1 MALKPIRKIMFDPN
15 ARNGDGD
22 FTVQDGTP
30 FERPAPPAR
39 AGVVGAVKFQTPQ
52 LPPRP
57 ASQRR
62 EGGRDPA
69 FISSNSIKKNG
80 RLKTS
85 EIFEEPAIRALDEKQ
100 QQAFLGVPSS
110 VFKKLKEKDSSIDG
124 YLADQI
130 AVTTFGKHPIDIW
143 GDVWLDE
150 QILNPQKNNK
160 PPGILT
166 QREEEVL
173 DLRATGLNN
182 TEISKRLGIS
192 DERVRQIKLSALK
205 KRDQFSL
212 MEDDEIDRKVKP
224 QTARSVATSIF
235 LDTGTSP
242 TGLLGRMTSDD
253 PIDDPMFE
261 SPQEREDREQAFGDF
276 IIQNYFEPW
285 EQDFNTREG
294 RNPTEQEYLDY
305 INSLILEDV
314 AEEFELET
322 GIPGWGLEIDE
333 EGNAFTAEW
342 AHAGFNS
349 EKEYNDWF
357 DGPVSDIIK
366 ETRPGKT
373 QGSLFDDRK
382 WEDYRES
389 VTYTTYGG
397 DQDLIT
403 RNSEQH
409 QKFSEWTANR
419 DWEQFHNSHF
429 DWWAFPIDEA
439 SNTYG
444 QQFAIPPETITKLRA
459 DQDFQKK
466 LSENLTNAA
475 RAYGWDISGKKW
487 IGDDTRDENQVP
499 GSLAQIRLYKMAR
512 SALVLGHCSHF
523 RSLQRMYDNLTSFG
537 WYKGQDE
544 GFWSKDHP
552 CTEAGSN
559 IIRSMGGDKPQNVTG
574 AMAAGDVIAARKKRL
589 ASVKKKMMKS
599 LPTLLKNNEVL
610 PFDAGDKDNYDRLRK
625 MGASVKSAKLA
636 TSKTPI
642 SLSEF
647 ADPIVATSNCF
658 DASAMFGGLLI
669 QKDIAKQGE
678 VWLREVGAPGYADD
692 AGTHYVVHIG
702 PKNSKD
708 AIIVDLTLRQFLP
721 VADFPWI
728 GTVQEY
734 KESGYKTRANDLDE
748 MNWNINN
755 PGDEQVGWPPIG
767 ARFEE
772 INPDGS
778 TKMAGLY
785 FGVPYTDGDLDEK
798 K

>member
-15 ARNGDGD
+15 AKNGDGD
-22 FTVQDGTP
+22 FTVQDNTA
-30 FERPAPPAR
+30 FERPDPR
-39 AGVVGAVKFQTPQ
+39 RSGVVGAVKFQTPQ

-62 EGGRDPA
+62 EGGGGPA
-69 FISSNSIKKNG
+69 FISPNSIKKNG

-85 EIFEEPAIRALDEKQ
+85 EIFEEPAIKALDEKQ
-100 QQAFLGVPSS
+100 QLAFLGVSSS
-110 VFKKLKEKDSSIDG
+110 VLKKLKEKDSSIDG
-124 YLADQI
+124 YLADKI
-130 AVTTFGKHPIDIW
+130 AITTFGKHPIDIW
-143 GDVWLDE
+143 GDLWLDE

-160 PPGILT
+160 PPRILT

-173 DLRATGLNN
+173 DLRATGLND
-182 TEISKRLGIS
+182 TQISKRLGIS
-192 DERVRQIKLSALK
+192 GERVRQIKLSALK

-212 MEDDEIDRKVKP
+212 IEDDEIDRKIKP

-261 SPQEREDREQAFGDF
+261 SPAEREDREQAFGDF
-276 IIQNYFEPW
+276 VTETLLAPW
-285 EQDFNTREG
+285 EQSFSEREG
-294 RNPTEQEYLDY
+294 RNPTENEFLDH
-305 INSLILEDV
+305 IDSLKLDEV
-314 AEEFELET
+314 ASDFELET
-322 GIPGWGLEIDE
+322 GISAWGLEFDE

-342 AHAGFNS
+342 AHAGFAS
-349 EKEYNDWF
+349 EDEYDQWF
-357 DGPVSDIIK
+357 DGPMSDIIG

-373 QGSLFDDRK
+373 QGSLFDDNK

-389 VTYTTYGG
+389 AQYTTYGG

-409 QKFSEWTANR
+409 QKFAEWTAGK
-419 DWEQFHNSHF
+419 DWKQFHNSHF
-429 DWWAFPIDEA
+429 DWWAFPIDEM

-459 DQDFQKK
+459 DRDFQKK
-466 LSENLTNAA
+466 LSDNLTNAA
-475 RAYGWDISGKKW
+475 RAYGWDIAEKKW
-487 IGDDTRDENQVP
+487 IGDDIRDESQVP
-499 GSLAQIRLYKMAR
+499 GPLSQIRLYKMAR

-559 IIRSMGGDKPQNVTG
+559 VIGSMGGNKPENVTG
-574 AMAAGDVIAARKKRL
+574 AMAAGDVIAARKKRS
-589 ASVKKKMMKS
+589 ASIKKKIMKS
-599 LPTLLKNNEVL
+599 LSTLLKNNKVL
-610 PFDAGDKDNYDRLRK
+610 PFDAGDKDNYKRLRE

-658 DASAMFGGLLI
+658 DASATFGGLLI
-669 QKDIAKQGE
+669 QKGIAEQGE
-678 VWLREVGAPGYADD
+678 VWLREVDAPGYADD

-708 AIIVDLTLRQFLP
+708 AIIVDLTLRQFSP
-721 VADFPWI
+721 AADFPWI

-734 KESGYKTRANDLDE
+734 KELGYKTPANDLDE
-748 MNWNINN
+748 MNWNTNN

-767 ARFEE
+767 TRFEE

-778 TKMAGLY
+778 TNMVGLN
-785 FGVPYTDGDLDEK
+785 FGVPYEDGDLNEK